1 MLTTELSAIQRNSV
15 ESARL
20 AAAMAE
26 FEMRGGEVRQVGVF
40 RPEPKPPRKSWI
52 DPDTVLKRK
61 GVLFTRAERF
71 RLRKLAEAI

>member
-1 MLTTELSAIQRNSV
+1 MMTTELSAIQRNSV

-26 FEMRGGEVRQVGVF
+26 FANRGGEVRQVGLF
-40 RPEPKPPRKSWI
+40 RPEPKPPRRDWV
-52 DPDTVLKRK
+52 DPETVLKRK

-71 RLRKLAEAI
+71 RLKKLTEAI